1 MGFIKHNKPLIMIEV
16 LPDKAKKFVK
26 TLKYLE
32 RLDYFLYPIK
42 RFPRQNEKI
51 IEKKIKSINN
61 YLNLYNVIAVHKD
74 KIKILD
80 SINKNIDLRIFN
92 YTKHLSSLK
101 NFLDLSISNKINN

>member
-1 MGFIKHNKPLIMIEV
+1 M
-16 LPDKAKKFVK
+16 KKLSK
-26 TLKYLE
+26 
-32 RLDYFLYPIK
+32 
-42 RFPRQNEKI
+42 
-51 IEKKIKSINN
+51 KKIKSINN

-92 YTKHLSSLK
+92 YPKHLASLK

>member
-1 MGFIKHNKPLIMIEV
+1 M
-16 LPDKAKKFVK
+16 KK
-26 TLKYLE
+26 LS
-32 RLDYFLYPIK
+32 
-42 RFPRQNEKI
+42 
-51 IEKKIKSINN
+51 KKIKSINN

-92 YTKHLSSLK
+92 YPKHLSSLK

>member
-1 MGFIKHNKPLIMIEV
+1 MIEV
-16 LPDKAKKFVK
+16 LPDKSKKFVK

-32 RLDYFLYPIK
+32 RLDYFLYPK
-42 RFPRQNEKI
+42 KI
-51 IEKKIKSINN
+51 SKAKWKNYRKKIKSINN

-92 YTKHLSSLK
+92 YPKHLASLK

>member
-1 MGFIKHNKPLIMIEV
+1 MIEV
-16 LPDKAKKFVK
+16 LPDKSNKFVK
-26 TLKYLE
+26 TLKYLD

-51 IEKKIKSINN
+51 VDKKIKSINN

-92 YTKHLSSLK
+92 YPKHLASLK
-101 NFLDLSISNKINN
+101 NFLDHSISNKINN